1 MNTKDEG
8 LTVSP
13 NDSKPI
19 VSRSCIDCG
28 NTYKTSSGSLYCP
41 YCEDEYER
49 EDEDDYRER
58 MEEQRLEELAERASF
73 CKCGAWQFAKDGSVI
88 HVADCC
94 CGAE

>member
-1 MNTKDEG
+1 MEQEKSSTDQHDAK
-8 LTVSP
+8 LP
-13 NDSKPI
+13 

-28 NTYKTSSGSLYCP
+28 HTYKTSSGSLYCP

-49 EDEDDYRER
+49 EDEEDYRER
-58 MEEQRLEELAERASF
+58 MEEQRLEELAERAAL
-73 CKCGAWQFAKDGSVI
+73 CKCGAWQFAKDGSVV